1 MQLCIREIDPNVTRA
16 QIAAIFLWFGEIQS
30 VEIEHNVACISY
42 ATMYNNHRNDSIQRE
57 LTENNKAHVYY
68 NDTQYWSVYLQGS

>member
-1 MQLCIREIDPNVTRA
+1 MQLYIREIDPNVTHS

-30 VEIEHNVACISY
+30 VDIDHNVACISY
-42 ATMYNNHRNDSIQRE
+42 VTMYNNHRNGSLQRE

-68 NDTQYWSVYLQGS
+68 NDTQYWSVHLQMT

>member
-1 MQLCIREIDPNVTRA
+1 MQLYIREIDPNVTHS

-42 ATMYNNHRNDSIQRE
+42 VTMYNNHRNSILQQE

-68 NDTQYWSVYLQGS
+68 NDTQYWVVNLQGP